1 MLQSNQ
7 KKKKKDIIIIFI
19 YGDINF
25 EQKAII
31 QIIKIY
37 TTVDSWSLH
46 KYKCYLWGVGFKSP
60 KGRSTHIYT

>member
-1 MLQSNQ
+1 MIFKQVNLCINVDKRCYNQ
-7 KKKKKDIIIIFI
+7 IKKKKKKDIIIIFI

-46 KYKCYLWGVGFKSP
+46 KYKCYL
-60 KGRSTHIYT
+60 

>member
-1 MLQSNQ
+1 MIFKQVNLCINVDKRCYNQ
-7 KKKKKDIIIIFI
+7 IKKKKDIIIIFI

-46 KYKCYLWGVGFKSP
+46 KYKCYL
-60 KGRSTHIYT
+60 